1 MSEKIKDVMNEV
13 NEDLLEEKLEVI
25 KPTQDSIILSNGDS
39 LFIATEDLSYEIEN
53 PLIRSLRIDQYAK
66 REPIYSAGFHQEP
79 RGFVSRNIMDDI
91 TIDISA
97 RNINSYEGYGAESI
111 KNDILSINIEEE
123 VEKIEDKTV
132 YELLKVINKKI
143 NER

>member
-1 MSEKIKDVMNEV
+1 MVSRMQA
-13 NEDLLEEKLEVI
+13 
-25 KPTQDSIILSNGDS
+25 QDFIILSNGNS

-53 PLIRSLRIDQYAK
+53 PLIKSLTINQYAK

-97 RNINSYEGYGAESI
+97 KNINAHDGYGVESI
-111 KNDILSINIEEE
+111 KDDILNINIEDE

>member
-1 MSEKIKDVMNEV
+1 MVGQMQA
-13 NEDLLEEKLEVI
+13 
-25 KPTQDSIILSNGDS
+25 QDFIILSNGDS

-53 PLIRSLRIDQYAK
+53 PIINSLKIHSYSK
-66 REPIYSAGFHQEP
+66 REPVYEAGFFSQP
-79 RGFVSRNIMDDI
+79 RHFVSQRIMDDI

-97 RNINSYEGYGAESI
+97 KNINAYEGYGAESI
-111 KNDILSINIEEE
+111 KDDILSINIEEE
-123 VEKIEDKTV
+123 VENIEDKTV